1 MIAALGGVMRMGRIT
16 AGIVAAGI
24 GAAAATFVGMA
35 LAQLDHAVSV
45 KLIAFTFLA
54 VACAVLWVGDRF
66 GIISEPYR
74 RSVVVDIYGRDDGDS
89 TPVSPDGKS
98 SGRTLK

>member
-1 MIAALGGVMRMGRIT
+1 MRMGRIT

-35 LAQLDHAVSV
+35 GAQLDHAVSV
-45 KLIAFTFLA
+45 KLIAFTFLV
-54 VACAVLWVGDRF
+54 VACAVLWVGDRL

-74 RSVVVDIYGRDDGDS
+74 RSVVDLYGRDGGDN
-89 TPVSPDGKS
+89 TPKS
-98 SGRTLK
+98 SGRTRE

>member
-1 MIAALGGVMRMGRIT
+1 MIAALGGAMRIGRIT

-35 LAQLDHAVSV
+35 GAQFDRDLSDQ
-45 KLIAFTFLA
+45 LIASTFLV

-74 RSVVVDIYGRDDGDS
+74 RSVVDLYGRDEGDDPPRS
-89 TPVSPDGKS
+89 NR
-98 SGRTLK
+98 RTRQ

>member
-1 MIAALGGVMRMGRIT
+1 MGRIT

-35 LAQLDHAVSV
+35 GDQLDHAVSV

-74 RSVVVDIYGRDDGDS
+74 RSVVDIYGRDEGDN
-89 TPVSPDGKS
+89 TPVSPDAKS
-98 SGRTLK
+98 SGRTLE